1 MQEYL
6 EATMSIPIDSSAPQ
20 AVQIGALGLEGNL
33 SIPDAPKGLVIFA
46 HGSGSSRLSP
56 RNKAVARALTASG
69 FGTLLFD
76 LLTPLEAEN
85 RNNVF
90 DIALLAERVIETVTW
105 ARESSRTG
113 PLPVGLFGASTGA
126 AAALVAGGERPRDIA
141 AVVSR
146 VGRPDLAATHLT
158 KVQAPTLLIVGGA
171 DSVVR
176 ELNASAFRGLACEE
190 RLHIVAGATHLF
202 EEPGALEEVVQEA
215 TAWFEAHFSHC
226 RKVNSK

>member
-1 MQEYL
+1 MEEYL
-6 EATMSIPIDSSAPQ
+6 EAIMSIRADSSGSQ
-20 AVQIGALGLEGNL
+20 GVHIGPLGLEGIL

-56 RNKAVARALTASG
+56 RNKAVARALTASR

-126 AAALVAGGERPRDIA
+126 AAALGAAGERPRDIA

-146 VGRPDLAATHLT
+146 GGRPGLAATHLT
-158 KVQAPTLLIVGGA
+158 KVLAPTLLIVGGA
-171 DSVVR
+171 DSIVK
-176 ELNASAFRGLACEE
+176 ELNASAFRGLVCEK

-215 TAWFEAHFSHC
+215 TDWFEAHLSHC
-226 RKVNSK
+226 LKVNSK